1 MNLNPE
7 LIRLSVFF
15 AVFMLCALW
24 EWSCPRK
31 ALTQSKA
38 TRWLNNLGLVGLNSV
53 CLSLLMPVLA
63 IEAAYWA
70 QQDSIGLFN
79 WVDLPQV
86 AEIAL
91 SVIILDGVIYA
102 QHVLFHFSPWLWCLH
117 RMHHADQDIDVTTGS
132 RFHPL
137 EMILSLWIK
146 ITCVIILGVSPF
158 AVLIFE
164 IALNASA
171 MFNHSNAKLPLKMDR
186 WLRWLVVTPDMHRV
200 HHSVIVRETHSNFGF
215 FLSCWDRLFR
225 TYRAQPELGHKQV
238 IIGLP
243 LFREKRE
250 QWLDKMITQPFREK

>member
-7 LIRLSVFF
+7 LIRLSIFF

-31 ALTQSKA
+31 TLTQSKA

-102 QHVLFHFSPWLWCLH
+102 QHVLFTSLLGYGVYIAC
-117 RMHHADQDIDVTTGS
+117 TT
-132 RFHPL
+132 L
-137 EMILSLWIK
+137 IK
-146 ITCVIILGVSPF
+146 IL
-158 AVLIFE
+158 
-164 IALNASA
+164 
-171 MFNHSNAKLPLKMDR
+171 M
-186 WLRWLVVTPDMHRV
+186 
-200 HHSVIVRETHSNFGF
+200 
-215 FLSCWDRLFR
+215 
-225 TYRAQPELGHKQV
+225 
-238 IIGLP
+238 
-243 LFREKRE
+243 
-250 QWLDKMITQPFREK
+250 